1 MKNLG
6 LYIHIPFCKRKC
18 IYCAFVS
25 FCNQND
31 KINSYF
37 EKLKEELLFHKKEIE
52 KKVISSIYIGG
63 GTPSYVSA
71 ELIFDLMGFI
81 KQHFKFRKD
90 IEITIEAN
98 PDSVTLKKAKIW
110 KNCGINR
117 VSVGL
122 QSINDKTLKLL
133 NRPHNLKSHENAIKI
148 LNEVGFTNINS
159 DILIGL
165 MGQTKDE
172 IKQTIKYLKNLNL
185 THISAYGL
193 MVEEDTKLFDMIN
206 KNQIELINEEQSVKL
221 YNFVCNEL
229 KKNGYFRYEISNFC
243 KFGFECKHNQNYWN
257 RGEFLGI
264 GLSAYSFLNG
274 IHYENTK
281 ILEEYLNKPY
291 KQQNIEKETLK
302 TKKEEIIMLSLRQ
315 EKGLD
320 IQKFNKMFHL
330 DFLKIYEKQIKKLLE
345 NNFIEIKNNH
355 LKIVNF
361 EVSNYIISEF
371 F

>member
-6 LYIHIPFCKRKC
+6 LYIHIPFCKQKC
-18 IYCAFVS
+18 IYCAFTS
-25 FCNQND
+25 FCDQND
-31 KINSYF
+31 KINKYF

-52 KKVISSIYIGG
+52 KKVISSVYVGG

-71 ELIFDLMGFI
+71 ELICDLICFI
-81 KQHFKFRKD
+81 KKHFKFKKD
-90 IEITIEAN
+90 VEITLEAN

-122 QSINDKTLKLL
+122 QSINDKTLKML
-133 NRPHNLKSHENAIKI
+133 NRPHNLKSHEKAIKI
-148 LNEVGFTNINS
+148 LKDVGFTNINS

-165 MGQTKDE
+165 VGQTQE
-172 IKQTIKYLKNLNL
+172 ELKQTIKYLKNLNL

-193 MVEEDTKLFDMIN
+193 MVEENTKLFDMIN
-206 KNQIELINEEQSVKL
+206 QKQIKLIGEEQSVKL

-229 KKNGYFRYEISNFC
+229 KKNGYFRYEISNFS
-243 KFGFECKHNQNYWN
+243 KKGFECKHNQNYWE
-257 RGEFLGI
+257 RAEFLGV

-274 IHYENTK
+274 THFENTND
-281 ILEEYLNKPY
+281 LNEYLDKQY
-291 KQQNIEKETLK
+291 KEKNIEKETTK

-320 IQKFNKMFHL
+320 IKKFNKMFHL
-330 DFLKIYEKQIKKLLE
+330 DFLKTYEKQIKKLLE
-345 NNFIEIKNNH
+345 NNFIKIKNNH